1 MTELTT
7 SGEHEDSTTAEVAAD
22 ALDPLIGQTIDG
34 RFRIVDVIGKGA
46 MGKVYRAVQ
55 LPLNRAVAIKLLDSR
70 YGAGKDESFKQRFLV
85 EAALTSKLNHPNTV
99 RVLDYGSTRDG
110 LFFLAM
116 EYLDGETLEKLL
128 TKGALPWHRVLSIG
142 QQMARALREAHE
154 LGVVHRDLKP
164 GNVVLLHAD
173 DDADF
178 VKVLDFGLVKSFVEG
193 HELEGRA
200 ITQQGMLMGSPPY
213 MAPEQGEKNRADPRS
228 DIYSLGTMLFEMLT
242 GKPPF
247 TGGGALEVILKH
259 VNQPV
264 PPIVTPSKF
273 EAPPEALR
281 AIVLRCL
288 AKSPMDRFQ
297 SMDELLLAL
306 QDVSVPSRS
315 IEPEPQAKTEAAVPV
330 TFPPPEPVVFAPQ
343 PRGPSVLLVAGF
355 FVAAVAGVLG
365 TWAVV
370 KPAAPTKLVFHVE
383 SNPAGASVIVDGKKL
398 GVTPIELEQVLQGNR
413 ASLQLRLEKDGFAP
427 SEVKLVGGGGR
438 LEVTQTLSAIGPVTK
453 NDEPKK
459 TEPVVAKPEP
469 VKKAEPV
476 IAKPEPEPV
485 VAKPEPVVP
494 KPEPV
499 GTKPEPVKKAE
510 PAVAKPEPV
519 KKAEPVVAR
528 PEPVKKA
535 EPGVAKVE
543 PVKKARPEP
552 KKKPVTAPAPP
563 GPRPASKLDEDDG
576 EAAPPKSE
584 LKRPTAQP

>member
-1 MTELTT
+1 MSEVTN
-7 SGEHEDSTTAEVAAD
+7 SGEHEESPTAEVAAD
-22 ALDPLIGQTIDG
+22 SLDPLIGQTIDG

-70 YGAGKDESFKQRFLV
+70 YGAGRDESFKQRFLV

-128 TKGALPWHRVLSIG
+128 TKGPLPWHRVLSIG

-228 DIYSLGTMLFEMLT
+228 DIYSLGTMLFEMLS

-247 TGGGALEVILKH
+247 SGAGALEVILKH

-264 PPIVTPSKF
+264 PPLVTPSKF
-273 EAPPEALR
+273 EAVPDALR
-281 AIVLRCL
+281 AIVMRCL

-297 SMDELLLAL
+297 SMEELLLAL
-306 QDVSVPSRS
+306 QDVQPPTRN
-315 IEPEPQAKTEAAVPV
+315 EPEPQQPKTEAAVPIV
-330 TFPPPEPVVFAPQ
+330 APPPEPPVVLP
-343 PRGPSVLLVAGF
+343 PPSRGPSVLLVAGF

-365 TWAVV
+365 TWAMV

-383 SNPAGASVIVDGKKL
+383 STPAGASVIVEGKKL
-398 GVTPIELEQVLQGNR
+398 GVTPIDLEQTLGQGNR
-413 ASLQLRLEKDGFAP
+413 ASLELRLEKDGYAP
-427 SEVKLVGGGGR
+427 GNVKLTGGGGR
-438 LEVTQTLSAIGPVTK
+438 LEVSQTLTPLAAP
-453 NDEPKK
+453 DEPKK
-459 TEPVVAKPEP
+459 VETKKPEPVKAPEPVVAKPEPEPVKPEPVVAKPEP
-469 VKKAEPV
+469 VKKPEPV
-476 IAKPEPEPV
+476 V
-485 VAKPEPVVP
+485 VAKPEPA
-494 KPEPV
+494 
-499 GTKPEPVKKAE
+499 KKAE
-510 PAVAKPEPV
+510 PVAKPEPV
-519 KKAEPVVAR
+519 KKASKQVAT
-528 PEPVKKA
+528 VK
-535 EPGVAKVE
+535 
-543 PVKKARPEP
+543 PEP
-552 KKKPVTAPAPP
+552 KKKQPATPTPTA
-563 GPRPASKLDEDDG
+563 PRPASKLDEDD
-576 EAAPPKSE
+576 EAGPAKSE

>member
-1 MTELTT
+1 MTTEVTN

-34 RFRIVDVIGKGA
+34 RFRIVEVIGKGA

-128 TKGALPWHRVLSIG
+128 TKGALPWHRVLSIA

-164 GNVVLLHAD
+164 GNVVMLHAD

-228 DIYSLGTMLFEMLT
+228 DIYSLGIMVFEMLT

-247 TGGGALEVILKH
+247 SGGGALEVILKH
-259 VNQPV
+259 VHEPV
-264 PPIVTPSKF
+264 PPMVAPSKY
-273 EAPPEALR
+273 EAVPEALQM
-281 AIVLRCL
+281 IVARCL

-297 SMDELLLAL
+297 SMDELLLSL
-306 QDVSVPSRS
+306 PDVSVPLRTV
-315 IEPEPQAKTEAAVPV
+315 ETEPQPKTEAAVPV
-330 TFPPPEPVVFAPQ
+330 YVPPPEPVVVMTPA

-365 TWAVV
+365 TWALV

-383 SNPAGASVIVDGKKL
+383 SVPAGASVTVDGKRL
-398 GVTPIELEQVLQGNR
+398 GVTPIDLEQALGQGNR
-413 ASLQLRLEKDGFAP
+413 ASLDLKLEKEGFAP
-427 SEVKLVGGGGR
+427 TAVKLNGGGGR
-438 LEVTQTLSAIGPVTK
+438 LEVLQTLSPIVGA
-453 NDEPKK
+453 EKK
-459 TEPVVAKPEP
+459 ADPVVAPKPEP
-469 VKKAEPV
+469 VAPKPEPV
-476 IAKPEPEPV
+476 APKPEPV
-485 VAKPEPVVP
+485 VAKPEPK
-494 KPEPV
+494 KPE
-499 GTKPEPVKKAE
+499 PEPVKK
-510 PAVAKPEPV
+510 PTKQVAVAKPEP
-519 KKAEPVVAR
+519 KKRA
-528 PEPVKKA
+528 
-535 EPGVAKVE
+535 
-543 PVKKARPEP
+543 
-552 KKKPVTAPAPP
+552 TAPAPP
-563 GPRPASKLDEDDG
+563 VGAPPAPRPASKLDEEDDTS
-576 EAAPPKSE
+576 PPKRE
-584 LKRPTAQP
+584 LKRPTAEP

>member
-1 MTELTT
+1 MSELTT

-34 RFRIVDVIGKGA
+34 RFRIVEVIGKGA

-128 TKGALPWHRVLSIG
+128 TRGALPWHRVLSIG

-173 DDADF
+173 DDSDF

-228 DIYSLGTMLFEMLT
+228 DIYSLGTMLFEMIT

-247 TGGGALEVILKH
+247 SGGGALEVILKH

-273 EAPPEALR
+273 EAVPEALQG
-281 AIVLRCL
+281 IVMRCL

-297 SMDELLLAL
+297 AMDELLIAL
-306 QDVSVPSRS
+306 QDVSVPSRT
-315 IEPEPQAKTEAAVPV
+315 EAEPQPKTEAGVPV
-330 TFPPPEPVVFAPQ
+330 TAAPPEPVVLPAQ
-343 PRGPSVLLVAGF
+343 RRGPSVLLVAGF

-370 KPAAPTKLVFHVE
+370 KPAPPTRLVFHVE
-383 SNPAGASVIVDGKKL
+383 SMPPGARVMVEGKNL
-398 GVTPIELEQVLQGNR
+398 GVTPIELEQVLGQGNR
-413 ASLQLRLEKDGFAP
+413 ASLQLRLEKEGFAP
-427 SEVKLVGGGGR
+427 ADVKLVGGGGR
-438 LEVTQTLSAIGPVTK
+438 LEVTQTLAPLPRPQ
-453 NDEPKK
+453 NDEVKK
-459 TEPVVAKPEP
+459 PEVVAPLKKPEPEAVVAKPEPVVAKPEP
-469 VKKAEPV
+469 VKK
-476 IAKPEPEPV
+476 PEPV
-485 VAKPEPVVP
+485 V
-494 KPEPV
+494 
-499 GTKPEPVKKAE
+499 T
-510 PAVAKPEPV
+510 VAKPEPV
-519 KKAEPVVAR
+519 KKS
-528 PEPVKKA
+528 
-535 EPGVAKVE
+535 KV
-543 PVKKARPEP
+543 EP
-552 KKKPVTAPAPP
+552 KKKTATAAPP
-563 GPRPASKLDEDDG
+563 TVPRPASKLDEGDG
-576 EAAPPKSE
+576 ETTAPRSE
-584 LKRPTAQP
+584 LKRPIAQP

>member
-1 MTELTT
+1 MSEVTN

-34 RFRIVDVIGKGA
+34 RFRIVEVIGKGA

-128 TKGALPWHRVLSIG
+128 TKGALPWHRVLGIG

-164 GNVVLLHAD
+164 CNVVLLHAD

-228 DIYSLGTMLFEMLT
+228 DIYSLGIMLFEMLS

-247 TGGGALEVILKH
+247 SGSGALEVILKH

-264 PPIVTPSKF
+264 PPLIAPSKF
-273 EAPPEALR
+273 EAVPEGLHAL
-281 AIVLRCL
+281 VMKCL

-297 SMDELLLAL
+297 SMDELLIAL
-306 QDVSVPSRS
+306 QDVSGPSRS
-315 IEPEPQAKTEAAVPV
+315 VEPEAQQKTEASVPIV
-330 TFPPPEPVVFAPQ
+330 EPPSEPAFIPSQ
-343 PRGPSVLLVAGF
+343 PRGPSALLLGGF

-365 TWAVV
+365 TWAIV
-370 KPAAPTKLVFHVE
+370 KPTPPTKLVFHVE
-383 SNPAGASVIVDGKKL
+383 SDPVGASVIVEGKKL
-398 GVTPIELEQVLQGNR
+398 GVTPIDLEQLLGQGR
-413 ASLQLRLEKDGFAP
+413 ASLELRLEKEGFVP
-427 SEVKLVGGGGR
+427 TQVRLTGGGGR
-438 LEVTQTLSAIGPVTK
+438 LEVSQILSPLPVAPK
-453 NDEPKK
+453 VEEPKK
-459 TEPVVAKPEP
+459 VEVV
-469 VKKAEPV
+469 KAP
-476 IAKPEPEPV
+476 APAPV
-485 VAKPEPVVP
+485 VAKPEPVVA
-494 KPEPV
+494 KPEAVVAKPAPV
-499 GTKPEPVKKAE
+499 VKRAPKV
-510 PAVAKPEPV
+510 AVAKPEP
-519 KKAEPVVAR
+519 R
-528 PEPVKKA
+528 
-535 EPGVAKVE
+535 
-543 PVKKARPEP
+543 
-552 KKKPVTAPAPP
+552 KKPAPAPVAP
-563 GPRPASKLDEDDG
+563 AGPRPASKLDEED
-576 EAAPPKSE
+576 EAGPAKSE
-584 LKRPTAQP
+584 LKRPEAQP

>member
-1 MTELTT
+1 MPVVTH
-7 SGEHEDSTTAEVAAD
+7 SGEHEDSTTAEVTAD

-116 EYLDGETLEKLL
+116 EYLDGETLEKVL

-142 QQMARALREAHE
+142 QQIARALREAHE

-173 DDADF
+173 DDSDF

-228 DIYSLGTMLFEMLT
+228 DIYSLGTMLFEMLS

-259 VNQPV
+259 VNAPV
-264 PPIVTPSKF
+264 PPLVAPSKF
-273 EAPPEALR
+273 ERVPEAL
-281 AIVLRCL
+281 ASIVARCL

-297 SMDELLLAL
+297 SMEELLIAM
-306 QDVSVPSRS
+306 QDVSVPSRA
-315 IEPEPQAKTEAAVPV
+315 EPEQPKTEAVVAI
-330 TFPPPEPVVFAPQ
+330 TPPPHEEAPVPAPA
-343 PRGPSVLLVAGF
+343 PRGPSVMLVAGF

-365 TWAVV
+365 TWTLV
-370 KPAAPTKLVFHVE
+370 KPAPPTKLVFHVE
-383 SNPAGASVIVDGKKL
+383 SSPPGASVIVEGHVL
-398 GVTPIELEQVLQGNR
+398 GVTPIDLEQVLGQGNR
-413 ASLQLRLEKDGFAP
+413 ATMEMRLEKDGY
-427 SEVKLVGGGGR
+427 SSSTVRLTGGGGR
-438 LEVTQTLSAIGPVTK
+438 LEVIQTLMPLALGSPAPVK
-453 NDEPKK
+453 AEEPKK
-459 TEPVVAKPEP
+459 VEPVAKPEP
-469 VKKAEPV
+469 VKAEV
-476 IAKPEPEPV
+476 KPEPV
-485 VAKPEPVVP
+485 VAKPEPVVAR
-494 KPEPV
+494 PEPV
-499 GTKPEPVKKAE
+499 
-510 PAVAKPEPV
+510 VAKPEPV
-519 KKAEPVVAR
+519 KNPRHVA
-528 PEPVKKA
+528 PK
-535 EPGVAKVE
+535 
-543 PVKKARPEP
+543 PEP
-552 KKKPVTAPAPP
+552 KKKAAPP
-563 GPRPASKLDEDDG
+563 AAPPTGPRPASKLDEEE
-576 EAAPPKSE
+576 EAPAKSE

>member
-1 MTELTT
+1 MSEVTN
-7 SGEHEDSTTAEVAAD
+7 SGEHEESPTAEVAAD
-22 ALDPLIGQTIDG
+22 SLDPLIGQTIDG

-70 YGAGKDESFKQRFLV
+70 YGAGRDESFKQRFLV

-128 TKGALPWHRVLSIG
+128 TKGPLPWHRVLSIG

-247 TGGGALEVILKH
+247 SGGGALEVILKH

-264 PPIVTPSKF
+264 PPLVTPSKF
-273 EAPPEALR
+273 EAVPDALR
-281 AIVLRCL
+281 AIVMRCL
-288 AKSPMDRFQ
+288 MKSPMDRFQ

-306 QDVSVPSRS
+306 QDVQLPTRS
-315 IEPEPQAKTEAAVPV
+315 EPEPAQPKTEAAVPIV
-330 TFPPPEPVVFAPQ
+330 APPPEPPVVLPPQ
-343 PRGPSVLLVAGF
+343 SRGPSVLLVAGF

-365 TWAVV
+365 TWTLV

-383 SNPAGASVIVDGKKL
+383 STPPGASVIVEGKLL
-398 GVTPIELEQVLQGNR
+398 GVTPIDLEQTLGQGNR
-413 ASLQLRLEKDGFAP
+413 ASLELRLEKDGYAP
-427 SEVKLVGGGGR
+427 GNVKLTGGGGR
-438 LEVTQTLSAIGPVTK
+438 LEVSQTLTPLAAAP
-453 NDEPKK
+453 DEPKK
-459 TEPVVAKPEP
+459 VEVKKPEPVKAPEPVVANPEPEPVKKPEPVVAKPEP
-469 VKKAEPV
+469 VKK
-476 IAKPEPEPV
+476 PEPV
-485 VAKPEPVVP
+485 VAKPEPVKKPP
-494 KPEPV
+494 KQ
-499 GTKPEPVKKAE
+499 
-510 PAVAKPEPV
+510 VAT
-519 KKAEPVVAR
+519 
-528 PEPVKKA
+528 
-535 EPGVAKVE
+535 AK
-543 PVKKARPEP
+543 PEP
-552 KKKPVTAPAPP
+552 KKKVPAPVSP
-563 GPRPASKLDEDDG
+563 TAPRPASKLDEDD
-576 EAAPPKSE
+576 EAGPAKSE

>member
-1 MTELTT
+1 MTEVTN
-7 SGEHEDSTTAEVAAD
+7 SGEHEESTTAEVHAD
-22 ALDPLIGQTIDG
+22 SLDPLIGQTIDG
-34 RFRIVDVIGKGA
+34 RFRIVEVIGKGA

-247 TGGGALEVILKH
+247 SGGGALEVILKH
-259 VNQPV
+259 VHEPV
-264 PPIVTPSKF
+264 PAMVAPSKF
-273 EAPPEALR
+273 EAVPEALQ
-281 AIVLRCL
+281 AIVMRCL

-297 SMDELLLAL
+297 SMDELLLSL
-306 QDVSVPSRS
+306 QDVSVPSRNV
-315 IEPEPQAKTEAAVPV
+315 EPEVQPKTEAAVPV
-330 TFPPPEPVVFAPQ
+330 TLPPQAPVVMVAAAPER
-343 PRGPSVLLVAGF
+343 RGPSVLLVGGF

-370 KPAAPTKLVFHVE
+370 KPTAPTKLVFHVE
-383 SNPAGASVIVDGKKL
+383 STPMGADVVVEGKKL
-398 GVTPIELEQVLQGNR
+398 GVTPIDLEQVLGQGNR
-413 ASLQLRLEKDGFAP
+413 ASLELRLEKEGFAP
-427 SEVKLVGGGGR
+427 ANVRLTGGGGR
-438 LEVTQTLSAIGPVTK
+438 LEVSQTLSVLPV
-453 NDEPKK
+453 
-459 TEPVVAKPEP
+459 PVVAVQAP
-469 VKKAEPV
+469 VPV
-476 IAKPEPEPV
+476 QKVAPV
-485 VAKPEPVVP
+485 VAPVPVSAPVVTSP
-494 KPEPV
+494 SPRPSPE
-499 GTKPEPVKKAE
+499 G
-510 PAVAKPEPV
+510 
-519 KKAEPVVAR
+519 R
-528 PEPVKKA
+528 
-535 EPGVAKVE
+535 GS
-543 PVKKARPEP
+543 RG
-552 KKKPVTAPAPP
+552 KKKVSAPVPASDPAA
-563 GPRPASKLDEDDG
+563 PRPASKLDEED
-576 EAAPPKSE
+576 EAGPARSE

>member
-1 MTELTT
+1 MSEVLTN

-34 RFRIVDVIGKGA
+34 RFRVVEVIGKGA

-55 LPLNRAVAIKLLDSR
+55 LPLNRAVAIKVLDSR
-70 YGAGKDESFKQRFLV
+70 YGAGRDESFKQRFLV

-99 RVLDYGSTRDG
+99 RVLDYGGTRDG

-128 TKGALPWHRVLSIG
+128 TKGPLPWHRVLSIG

-200 ITQQGMLMGSPPY
+200 ITQQGMLMGSPSY

-228 DIYSLGTMLFEMLT
+228 DIYSLGTMLYEMLT

-259 VNQPV
+259 VHQPV

-273 EAPPEALR
+273 EAVPDGLQAL
-281 AIVLRCL
+281 VMRCL

-306 QDVSVPSRS
+306 QDVTPPAR
-315 IEPEPQAKTEAAVPV
+315 EPEPQPKTEIAVALTPAPLEVAVTAPV
-330 TFPPPEPVVFAPQ
+330 PQ
-343 PRGPSVLLVAGF
+343 RGPSVLLVAGF

-365 TWAVV
+365 TWTLV

-383 SNPAGASVIVDGKKL
+383 SAPPGARVIVEGKTL
-398 GVTPIELEQVLQGNR
+398 GVTPIDLEQLLGQGNR
-413 ASLQLRLEKDGFAP
+413 ASLDLRLEKDGFAP
-427 SEVKLVGGGGR
+427 SNVRLTGGGGR
-438 LEVTQTLSAIGPVTK
+438 LEVLQTLTPLAGKAELTK
-453 NDEPKK
+453 KL
-459 TEPVVAKPEP
+459 EPVVAKPPEA
-469 VKKAEPV
+469 VV
-476 IAKPEPEPV
+476 AKPPEPV
-485 VAKPEPVVP
+485 VAKPPEPVVA
-494 KPEPV
+494 KP
-499 GTKPEPVKKAE
+499 PEPVKKPE
-510 PAVAKPEPV
+510 PVLARPEPAKKPLKPIAVAKPEP
-519 KKAEPVVAR
+519 
-528 PEPVKKA
+528 
-535 EPGVAKVE
+535 
-543 PVKKARPEP
+543 
-552 KKKPVTAPAPP
+552 KKKTQVVGPAP
-563 GPRPASKLDEDDG
+563 RPVGKLDEDEDIG
-576 EAAPPKSE
+576 SGRSE

>member
-1 MTELTT
+1 MSELTT

-34 RFRIVDVIGKGA
+34 RFRIVEVIGKGA

-247 TGGGALEVILKH
+247 SGGGALEVILKH

-273 EAPPEALR
+273 EAVPEALQG
-281 AIVLRCL
+281 IVMRCL

-297 SMDELLLAL
+297 SMDELLIAL
-306 QDVSVPSRS
+306 QDVSVPSRT
-315 IEPEPQAKTEAAVPV
+315 EAEPQPKTQAVV
-330 TFPPPEPVVFAPQ
+330 RLTAPPEPVALP
-343 PRGPSVLLVAGF
+343 PTRRGPSVLLVAGF
-355 FVAAVAGVLG
+355 FVAAVTGVLG

-370 KPAAPTKLVFHVE
+370 KPAPPTKLVFHVE
-383 SNPAGASVIVDGKKL
+383 SMPPGARVMVEGKNL
-398 GVTPIELEQVLQGNR
+398 GVTPIELEQVLGQGNR
-413 ASLQLRLEKDGFAP
+413 ASLQLRLEKEGFAP
-427 SEVKLVGGGGR
+427 ADVKLVGGGGR
-438 LEVTQTLSAIGPVTK
+438 LEVTQTLTPLAPKTQTDEVKKPEIVAPVK
-453 NDEPKK
+453 KPEP
-459 TEPVVAKPEP
+459 EAVAPVVAKPEP
-469 VKKAEPV
+469 VKK
-476 IAKPEPEPV
+476 PEPV
-485 VAKPEPVVP
+485 V
-494 KPEPV
+494 
-499 GTKPEPVKKAE
+499 
-510 PAVAKPEPV
+510 AVAKPEPV
-519 KKAEPVVAR
+519 KKLNV
-528 PEPVKKA
+528 
-535 EPGVAKVE
+535 
-543 PVKKARPEP
+543 EP
-552 KKKPVTAPAPP
+552 KKKTVTATPP
-563 GPRPASKLDEDDG
+563 TGSRPASKLDEGDG
-576 EAAPPKSE
+576 DTTAPRSE